1 MRNHVTCVDCRA
13 WAHNDA
19 TQCTENQDMQLV
31 QKLALEEGW
40 RRCYRCHT
48 MVEHKNACRHI
59 TCRCGAEF
67 CYVCGKVWWTCGCT
81 ERQLDQIKKR
91 ARDNAAR
98 RKEQEE
104 RERREVE
111 ELQRALE
118 AIAKMEAE
126 ETEKRKKIRAAKETQ
141 RQRQVRWAYAE
152 LRTKLDEVNDFQK
165 GFLDGQH
172 GRDGDHLKLKTQV
185 AMDGLGLKHEVKLGQ
200 LRTALKVKIEKREE
214 EWEQDWQE
222 RVANEKKVDA
232 KYESQLDDWAKTVK
246 NGERRKE
253 ELLKAQRSKHE
264 QGRTDYVKI
273 RDDELERLRWV
284 LDEEMAIE
292 SELMDAKKARIEESF
307 QVQQRELQVKI
318 RSELRWLELVVSER
332 SRLLD
337 KILAVELADELVDDA
352 DDRWNNIVVKEEAGE
367 PGPSRFRSAMQYA
380 KG

>member
-13 WAHNDA
+13 WAHSDA
-19 TQCTENQDMQLV
+19 AQCAENQDMELV

-40 RRCYRCHT
+40 RRCYRCRT

-104 RERREVE
+104 RERREVQ

-126 ETEKRKKIRAAKETQ
+126 ETEKRKRIRAAKEAQ
-141 RQRQVRWAYAE
+141 RQKQVRWAYAE
-152 LRTKLDEVNDFQK
+152 FKTKLDEVNEFQK
-165 GFLDGQH
+165 DFLDGQH
-172 GRDGDHLKLKTQV
+172 ERDGSHLELKIQI
-185 AMDGLGLKHEVKLGQ
+185 AMDGLGLKHEAKMGQ
-200 LRTALKVKIEKREE
+200 LRSSLKVKIEEREE

-222 RVANEKKVDA
+222 RIANEKIIDA
-232 KYESQLDDWAKTVK
+232 EYETQLDEWAKVVE

-264 QGRTDYVKI
+264 QGRTDYRKI

-284 LDEEMAIE
+284 LDEELAIE

-307 QVQQRELQVKI
+307 KIQQRELQVKI

-337 KILAVELADELVDDA
+337 KFLEVELADEIVDDA

-380 KG
+380 ED